1 MPPRKRRAASPPA
14 EDEKAPRRRSRR
26 VSSTPKKSNY
36 FEDRDDDD
44 DDDDDEDDYEVDAKV
59 VEHESDVPESEVDD
73 DEETAQS
80 KKRGRGRP
88 KLQAAKPKVQTVKA
102 KVKPTPKA
110 ASARAV
116 KKQKIEQSEDDYQ
129 DGQLDKDNKGEEDE
143 DEDEGERVTFI
154 PHVKLRPL
162 DGMDYSDDTVHK
174 NTILFL
180 KDLKAHNQR
189 SWLKSHDAEYRRA
202 LKDWNLFVETISPKI
217 TEIDFTVPEL
227 PAKDLVFR
235 IHRDIRFS
243 KDPTPYKAHFSAAWS
258 RTGKKGPYAC
268 YYIHLQPGSC
278 FVGGGLWCPE
288 ASHLQKLRAS
298 IDERPQR
305 WRRALNDERFKSTF
319 LPKAAKKGGDEAAL
333 KAFAETNKG
342 NALKTKPKGYLADHR
357 DIELLKLRNFTMSK
371 KVDDHIFTKEDA
383 QEKVCEIIS
392 AMHPFITFLNRIVM
406 PDLDDED
413 DSEDEDGDDDGLDD
427 GQENGD
433 AEENGN
439 PEETD
444 DGEEGEGKDWST
456 HKF

>member
-14 EDEKAPRRRSRR
+14 EAEKAPSRRSRR
-26 VSSTPKKSNY
+26 VSSTPKKSSY

-44 DDDDDEDDYEVDAKV
+44 DGYEGDGKVED
-59 VEHESDVPESEVDD
+59 ESDVPESEVDD
-73 DEETAQS
+73 DEEEDPP

-88 KLQAAKPKVQTVKA
+88 KIQVAKPKVQNVKS
-102 KVKPTPKA
+102 KVKTPQKT

-116 KKQKIEQSEDDYQ
+116 KKQKVEESEDGYQ
-129 DGQLDKDNKGEEDE
+129 DEQLDEDDKGEEDE
-143 DEDEGERVTFI
+143 DEDEDDFEGERVTFI

-202 LKDWNLFVETISPKI
+202 LKDWNSFVETISPKI

-371 KVDDHIFTKEDA
+371 KVDDQIFTKEDA

-413 DSEDEDGDDDGLDD
+413 DSEDEDGLDD
-427 GQENGD
+427 GQENDD

-444 DGEEGEGKDWST
+444 DEEEGKGKDWST

>member
-14 EDEKAPRRRSRR
+14 EAEKAPSRRSRR
-26 VSSTPKKSNY
+26 VSSTPKKSSY

-44 DDDDDEDDYEVDAKV
+44 HDYEGDAKA
-59 VEHESDVPESEVDD
+59 EDESDVPESEVDD
-73 DEETAQS
+73 DEEEDPP
-80 KKRGRGRP
+80 KKRGRGGP
-88 KLQAAKPKVQTVKA
+88 KVQVAKPKVQNVKS
-102 KVKPTPKA
+102 KVKTPQKTTG
-110 ASARAV
+110 ARAV
-116 KKQKIEQSEDDYQ
+116 KKQKVEESEDDYQ
-129 DGQLDKDNKGEEDE
+129 DKQLDEDDKGEEDE
-143 DEDEGERVTFI
+143 DEDDFEGERVTFI

-202 LKDWNLFVETISPKI
+202 LKDWNSFVETISPKI

-342 NALKTKPKGYLADHR
+342 NALKTKPKGYLVDHR

-371 KVDDHIFTKEDA
+371 KVDDQIFTKEDA

-413 DSEDEDGDDDGLDD
+413 DSEDEDGDEDDLDD
-427 GQENGD
+427 GQENDD

-444 DGEEGEGKDWST
+444 DEEEGEGKDWST